1 MTGDAPRWR
10 ELLALWWRIGWLS
23 FGGPAAQVAL
33 MHAELVERRRL
44 VDEARFLAALGFCNA
59 LPGPEAMQLAVWLG
73 WRQQGVAGGLAA
85 GGLFIL
91 PGALVMAALALAY
104 AAWGTLPALGAV
116 VAGLAL
122 AVLVLVAEALW
133 RLGRRVLRSPV
144 LLAVAAAA
152 ILLLGFGALPFP
164 LLLLAGMALGA
175 VAGVRWPASFG
186 GTSPPAAAGTPGP
199 GARGA
204 TGAALVLA
212 LLWPLPLLAIV
223 VFVGAD
229 DLATQVGLFFGQAAL
244 VTFGGAYAVLP
255 YVAQAAVETHA
266 WLTPQQMVDGLAL
279 AETTPGPLILVLE
292 FVGFMAGWNA
302 PGVLAPWA
310 AGLLFALLTLWMTFL
325 PSFALVFAGAPHVER
340 IAANERLRHALA
352 ALNAVVLAA
361 IAQLAAWYGW
371 TVLVADGVPRWP
383 LLVTLAVLAAWRWR
397 FKPGAPLFVGVAA
410 LSGLVV
416 GW

>member
-1 MTGDAPRWR
+1 
-10 ELLALWWRIGWLS
+10 
-23 FGGPAAQVAL
+23 

-44 VDEARFLAALGFCNA
+44 VDEPRFLAALGFCNA

-73 WRQQGVAGGLAA
+73 WRQHGVAGGLAA
-85 GGLFIL
+85 GALFIL
-91 PGALVMAALALAY
+91 PGALVMAVLAFAY
-104 AAWGTLPALGAV
+104 AAWGALPVLDAV
-116 VAGLAL
+116 LAGLSL

-133 RLGRRVLRSPV
+133 RLGRRVLRSPL

-152 ILLLGFGALPFP
+152 ILLLAFGIVAFP
-164 LLLLAGMALGA
+164 LLLLAGIALGA
-175 VAGVRWPASFG
+175 AAGVRWPASFG
-186 GTSPPAAAGTPGP
+186 GTAPAAAANAPAP

-204 TGAALVLA
+204 TAAALGIA
-212 LLWPLPLLAIV
+212 LLWPLPLLLVAMLA
-223 VFVGAD
+223 GRDA
-229 DLATQVGLFFGQAAL
+229 LATELALFFGQAAL

-255 YVAQAAVETHA
+255 YVAQAAVETHG

-302 PGVLAPWA
+302 PGTLSPWS
-310 AGLLFALLTLWMTFL
+310 AGLLLALLTLWMTFL
-325 PSFALVFAGAPHVER
+325 PSFALVFAGAPHVDR
-340 IAANERLRHALA
+340 IAANDRLRHALA
-352 ALNAVVLAA
+352 GLNAVVLAA

-371 TVLVADGVPRWP
+371 TVLVADGTARWP
-383 LLVTLAVLAAWRWR
+383 LLAALAALAAWRWR
-397 FKPGAPLFVGVAA
+397 FKPSAPIFVGVAA